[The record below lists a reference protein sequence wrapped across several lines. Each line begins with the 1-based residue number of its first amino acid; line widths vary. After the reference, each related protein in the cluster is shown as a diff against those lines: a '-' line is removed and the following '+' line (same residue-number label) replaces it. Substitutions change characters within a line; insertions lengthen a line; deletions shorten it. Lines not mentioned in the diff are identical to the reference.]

1 MKLGNLST
9 EDIENNKE
17 IFPMENSKIIEV
29 NIENLNDTGCQIVWT
44 TESLSTINLKYGE
57 DIPPINNKIILEA
70 DTYHK
75 IQLDGLTSGTL
86 YYFDIKGETIYYGS
100 FKTTGREPVKINK
113 IEITEASKYSANIK
127 IEFNY
132 EIKGKFKYWKYNDE
146 NNILTINI
154 EKFTNSVNVSLND
167 LEPSSIYYYEISA
180 YDDAAREFNSG
191 KLFFST
197 KENNS
202 ALNKKSVG
210 TFDVKLRDMQGESDT
225 VAVLKRIT
233 DGSTN
238 YFSGIA
244 VSQNIIE
251 ADQWVIV
258 DLEEPVNI
266 KLVIAFWRKLCYPT
280 NYKIEF
286 SNDCEKWEQIKNNI
300 NAANGI
306 EQKADTGDP
315 MLMVFT
321 SGFSK
326 KARYIRLTCLKNNFW
341 AKHKDWNFIQL
352 NELKVYPN

>member
-1 MKLGNLST
+1 MKKVIKILKWNKNCDFVRLLFFSFYLFFMNNFELYAEVGMKLGNLST

-251 ADQWVIV
+251 ADQ
-258 DLEEPVNI
+258 
-266 KLVIAFWRKLCYPT
+266 
-280 NYKIEF
+280 
-286 SNDCEKWEQIKNNI
+286 
-300 NAANGI
+300 
-306 EQKADTGDP
+306 
-315 MLMVFT
+315 
-321 SGFSK
+321 
-326 KARYIRLTCLKNNFW
+326 
-341 AKHKDWNFIQL
+341 
-352 NELKVYPN
+352 